1 MDPMLVSATA
11 ADLEAPLE
19 DWGPRVG
26 ADRGQPM
33 TAGRIMHDADGVQVG
48 VWSCTP
54 GSWELLDRP
63 DTETIHILAGRARL
77 TNAAD
82 GSSRGARRRRRPR
95 AAQGLVRPLGDP
107 RSGAQAV
114 RARPLTGPGQTG
126 DSPPEPAPGRVTV
139 ALPAMPDLPP
149 ARRS

>member
-54 GSWELLDRP
+54 GSWELLDRS
-63 DTETIHILAGRARL
+63 DTETIRILAGRARL

-82 GSSRGARRRRRPR
+82 GSSVELGV
-95 AAQGLVRPLGDP
+95 GDVLVLPKGW
-107 RSGAQAV
+107 SGRWEILEPV
-114 RARPLTGPGQTG
+114 RKLYVLSR
-126 DSPPEPAPGRVTV
+126 
-139 ALPAMPDLPP
+139 
-149 ARRS
+149 